1 MKILLTIILTA
12 LITWGA
18 SSVFHTI
25 KIRIDRTVHFT
36 DVIRPLQ
43 VAMSEI
49 QRDMNEGKTESMEQK
64 IDFLS
69 EQVFLLETEINDN
82 SLNPIFDEYRKIN
95 QQELVSPEP
104 VR

>member
-1 MKILLTIILTA
+1 
-12 LITWGA
+12 
-18 SSVFHTI
+18 
-25 KIRIDRTVHFT
+25 
-36 DVIRPLQ
+36 
-43 VAMSEI
+43 
-49 QRDMNEGKTESMEQK
+49 MNEGKTESMEQK
-64 IDFLS
+64 IDFLC